1 MTETVALYQPPS
13 PRRHAQIL
21 LGWNEIAQYLRC
33 SLRTAKKYH
42 YEGQMPLIRGI
53 GFQVRALPEQLDA
66 WLVGYSQMVGRVKW
80 KGKQPAANHCNIHTE
95 RLASERATQ

>member
-1 MTETVALYQPPS
+1 MTETETLYKPPS
-13 PRRHAQIL
+13 PCRHSQIL

-66 WLVGYSQMVGRVKW
+66 WLVGYSK
-80 KGKQPAANHCNIHTE
+80 
-95 RLASERATQ
+95 RAGTARNKAPHLRTNNTTNEKTTPN